1 VSCRNV
7 PEHNEIGYRAP
18 RRHQGGLHA
27 FGQRIDGNWNGGI
40 GARPER
46 AADAGAGELLR
57 DHRRS
62 NSAYFKISDLKK
74 LGCQPLWEVRNWIYK
89 ENGLCFKTPK
99 AIKAFGNAGCLYDD
113 VTAVPL
119 NQFEQY
125 NVKAIRKV
133 EAQKGCS

>member
-1 VSCRNV
+1 MKSVIV
-7 PEHNEIGYRAP
+7 
-18 RRHQGGLHA
+18 RRGVTREDYMRWVKGLM
-27 FGQRIDGNWNGGI
+27 GI
-40 GARPER
+40 GM
-46 AADAGAGELLR
+46 AGLVLGLSAQQTPAQANCYEIIGC
-57 DHRRS
+57 S

-99 AIKAFGNAGCLYDD
+99 AIKAFGSAGCLYDD

-125 NVKAIRKV
+125 NVKAVRKV